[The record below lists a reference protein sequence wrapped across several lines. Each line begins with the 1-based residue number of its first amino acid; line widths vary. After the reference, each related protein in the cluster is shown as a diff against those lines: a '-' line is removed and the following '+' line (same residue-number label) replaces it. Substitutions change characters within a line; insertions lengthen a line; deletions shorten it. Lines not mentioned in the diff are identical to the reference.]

1 MMEATFAGG
10 RVGPDGIKPD
20 LTKLTAIADWR
31 ITKDLQNLGSFLG
44 LTGHFRSLIKGY
56 VTIAQP
62 LTDLA
67 CNLELPKQKGKA
79 AYAHAMKGFSL
90 ADLWKREHDH
100 AFLKLKIA
108 LTCEPVLKGPKYD
121 GTPFI
126 VTTDGCKNGFAGMLT
141 QKFTTILLMEWKERL
156 ST

>member
-1 MMEATFAGG
+1 
-10 RVGPDGIKPD
+10 
-20 LTKLTAIADWR
+20 
-31 ITKDLQNLGSFLG
+31 
-44 LTGHFRSLIKGY
+44 
-56 VTIAQP
+56 
-62 LTDLA
+62 
-67 CNLELPKQKGKA
+67 
-79 AYAHAMKGFSL
+79 MKGFSL

-141 QKFTTILLMEWKERL
+141 QKFTTILPNGTERM
-156 ST
+156 SVHPIGFASK